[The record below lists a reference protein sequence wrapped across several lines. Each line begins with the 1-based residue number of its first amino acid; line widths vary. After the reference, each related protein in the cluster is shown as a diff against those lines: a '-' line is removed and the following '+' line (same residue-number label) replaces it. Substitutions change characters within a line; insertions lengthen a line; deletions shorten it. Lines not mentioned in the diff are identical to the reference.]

1 MSSSSTYPIWLHV
14 LRFIIPRGQ
23 IDPDYAHSVSG
34 ILAGVVPASDAL
46 SLKTISGTLEQAA
59 ISIDFS
65 SIVRILRGP
74 RHLAEVGIDTVH
86 TGFEVACNT
95 VRYPLGF
102 PKWGCELATSAAELA
117 GQVARDV
124 SKPAKEKATAVN
136 LLVD

>member
-1 MSSSSTYPIWLHV
+1 MHV
-14 LRFIIPRGQ
+14 LRLIIPRGR

-34 ILAGVVPASDAL
+34 ILVGVVPASDAL

-59 ISIDFS
+59 ISIGFS

-74 RHLAEVGIDTVH
+74 RHLAKVGIDTAH
-86 TGFEVACNT
+86 TGFEVAYNS
-95 VRYPLGF
+95 VQYPPGF

-117 GQVARDV
+117 SQVARDV